1 MARKTGKTTQTD
13 TSPEDTSPATPV
25 EDAVVVSEDA
35 GTAGSDTLVATA
47 VDMPDDSVAAGTD
60 PEAAADGVA
69 DTPVAETASDDAPS
83 DDMPTDDSLAGKT
96 AADDAVEDTLI
107 ADIAG
112 DASEPEPDP
121 APDAEPATAIT
132 APPPAVIEK
141 RGPGFLPLVLGGL
154 VAGAIGYAIPTFIA
168 PETAPEID
176 MTRIEALE
184 ADLAALGEGGDAAPV
199 DLAPIES
206 AQADLSA
213 RLDEVEAQVAA
224 LPDAPAAG
232 PADAASTANVDA
244 APVDLAPL
252 RTDLDA
258 LAARVDASGE
268 AQDVTGA
275 LDGLRADLGGRIDAV
290 ETGLSDAT
298 GRIDG
303 LATRIDEIGAET
315 AAVEN
320 EAETLAREA
329 AANQLRIALESGA
342 PFAEPLDVLGDAPDA
357 LAASAAEGVATL
369 GDLVADFPPLA
380 REALRAARAGS
391 APEGVGGM
399 FGSLF
404 NARSL
409 EPREGDDPDAVLSR
423 AEAAVRAGNLDTAL
437 AEIDALPEGAQDV
450 LADWT
455 ARATARRDA
464 RAALDDYLQDG

>member
-47 VDMPDDSVAAGTD
+47 ADTPNDSVVMDTD
-60 PEAAADGVA
+60 TDTVTDGAA
-69 DTPVAETASDDAPS
+69 DTPVAETASDEAPS
-83 DDMPTDDSLAGKT
+83 DEMPTDDSLAGET
-96 AADDAVEDTLI
+96 AADDTVEDTLI

-112 DASEPEPDP
+112 DVSEPDP
-121 APDAEPATAIT
+121 EPATAIT

-154 VAGAIGYAIPTFIA
+154 VAGAIGYAVPTFIA
-168 PETAPEID
+168 PAPEID
-176 MTRIEALE
+176 MTRIETLE
-184 ADLAALGEGGDAAPV
+184 AELAALGEGGDAEPV

-206 AQADLSA
+206 AQADLAA

-224 LPDAPAAG
+224 LADAPAAG
-232 PADAASTANVDA
+232 PVDAASTASVENT
-244 APVDLAPL
+244 PVDLAPL
-252 RTDLDA
+252 RADLDA

-315 AAVEN
+315 AAVET

-380 REALRAARAGS
+380 REALRAARAGT

-423 AEAAVRAGNLDTAL
+423 AEAAVRAGDLDTAL
-437 AEIDALPEGAQDV
+437 AEIDALPESAQDV

-464 RAALDDYLQDG
+464 RVALDDYLQDG